1 MPSNGPRSRTGV
13 STEGAIAF
21 FLPSLGG
28 GGAERVVV
36 NLAQGISERGIRVD
50 LVLAAAEGPL
60 LDQVPP
66 AVRVVDLRAPRVLR
80 SLVPLAGYLRRERP
94 RVLVSSMGHANLIA
108 IWAAKLAGGVAPLV
122 VTEHNTLSQETQ
134 RQSRLVGRLWPH
146 LLGTFYPWATTVV
159 AVSRGAADDLAR
171 TAGLPRDRIEVVYN
185 PVITPA
191 MLALARQAPDHP
203 WLAPGQP
210 PVILGAGRLTGQKDF
225 LTLVRAFAEVRR
237 RRPARLVILG
247 EGPERPAIEAL
258 IRELGVA
265 EDVALPGFHENALAY
280 MAGSAVFVLSSAW
293 EGLPTV
299 LIEALAAGTRVV
311 STDCPS
317 GPREILQDGRLGAL
331 VPVGNAAALAEAT
344 LEALEQPAGAIPTDA
359 LLPFT
364 REASVDHYLRVIET
378 AAPAHVHRPPAS
390 TSDPGVPAL
399 STNSTGTPPR
409 DA

>member
-1 MPSNGPRSRTGV
+1 VPSSGPRSRARV

-21 FLPSLGG
+21 FLPSLVG

-36 NLAQGISERGIRVD
+36 NLAQGITERGIRVD

-60 LDQVPP
+60 LDQIP
-66 AVRVVDLRAPRVLR
+66 ATVRLVDLGAPRVLR
-80 SLVPLAGYLRRERP
+80 SLLPLAGYLRRERP
-94 RVLVSSMGHANLIA
+94 RVLISSMGHANLIA
-108 IWAAKLAGGVAPLV
+108 IWAAKLAGGVAPLI

-134 RQSRLVGRLWPH
+134 RQSRLVGKVWPRLLH
-146 LLGTFYPWATTVV
+146 VFYPWATSVV

-203 WLAPGQP
+203 WLARGQP
-210 PVILGAGRLTGQKDF
+210 PVILGVGRLTGQKDF
-225 LTLVRAFAEVRR
+225 CNLVRAFAQVRR

-258 IRELGVA
+258 ARELGVA
-265 EDVALPGFHENALAY
+265 DDMALPGFQDNALAY
-280 MAGSAVFVLSSAW
+280 MAGAAVFVLSSAW

-331 VPVGNAAALAEAT
+331 VPVGDAAALAAAT
-344 LEALEQPAGAIPTDA
+344 LDALDRPGGAIPTDA
-359 LLPFT
+359 LRPFT
-364 REASVDHYLRVIET
+364 RDASVDHYLRVIES
-378 AAPAHVHRPPAS
+378 AAPAPAPAS
-390 TSDPGVPAL
+390 RVSAADAPTKPARALHPSDRNPA
-399 STNSTGTPPR
+399 S
-409 DA
+409 